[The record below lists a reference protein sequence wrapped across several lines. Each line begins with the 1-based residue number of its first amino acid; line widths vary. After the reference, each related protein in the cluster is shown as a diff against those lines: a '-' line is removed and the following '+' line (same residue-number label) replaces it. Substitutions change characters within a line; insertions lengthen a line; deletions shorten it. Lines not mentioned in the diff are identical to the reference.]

1 MRIDRSL
8 SFFLAVVA
16 LVGFLG
22 SCATGGG
29 SGFAREASKE
39 RAAHSKKSSKDK
51 DQDEEEEES
60 IPQITVVASPSN
72 ARISLN
78 GRFAGTGT
86 VSFDSLGFGQKVEI
100 SVEAPSHRPATRT
113 VELWGQDT
121 TVRID
126 LEPILGTLELL
137 GDNPG
142 AQYFLEGKTLASGA
156 NRVLIGD
163 YTLTARR
170 FGYVDQTHRV
180 TILEDQTTSVPL
192 TFLPA
197 AFDLTGL
204 KSDRPDGFNPESAS
218 IAASTKLTFEA
229 SAPGHALLLLKNRKG
244 LEVARWDF
252 PRLTTWNQE
261 AEWDGRFDGEPLPT
275 GSYTLTLTGGPS
287 EGTDTVSRTIKVR
300 IDQSLIDNHRASLG
314 PAAGLLWT
322 PTAEVLGPGT
332 VQASVLGLGHVEEA
346 GAHFPVSTALR
357 FSPARGWEGF
367 GQLSA
372 RIWGDYHLNSGYATF
387 SVKRR
392 IALDSPDFRAAWV
405 VGGTV
410 GTWLVDGLGIPP
422 TDFLTTF
429 PAVRALLPAAWSWG
443 KWTILVAPEI
453 DGSFWSPTTAYE
465 SSSVDA
471 IGFRLWG
478 YGRVGLSYDPGPFSF
493 ALSGAARTRSFD
505 QGTGWLAPAHL
516 GLEGHY
522 PIPDSPLTLSGYLSV
537 SAYNSVDYAW
547 YGGIGLS
554 VLLPPNFT
562 LDVVSQLQDSL

>member
-1 MRIDRSL
+1 MRITRSL
-8 SFFLAVVA
+8 SFLLSALA
-16 LVGFLG
+16 LVTFLG
-22 SCATGGG
+22 SCATGSG

-39 RAAHSKKSSKDK
+39 RAAHSKNSSK
-51 DQDEEEEES
+51 DEEEEEEEPA
-60 IPQITVVASPSN
+60 PQITVVVSPSD

-78 GRFAGTGT
+78 GRFAGTGS
-86 VSFDSLGFGQKVEI
+86 VSFDSFGFGQKVEI
-100 SVEAPSHRPATRT
+100 TAEAPSHRPAIRT

-142 AQYFLEGKTLASGA
+142 AQFSLGGKALSPGA

-163 YTLTARR
+163 YTVTARR
-170 FGYVDQTHRV
+170 FGFNDQTHSV
-180 TILEDQTTSVPL
+180 TILEDQTTSL
-192 TFLPA
+192 AIEFLPA
-197 AFDLTGL
+197 EFDLTDL
-204 KSDRPDGFNPESAS
+204 KSDRPDGFNPESAA
-218 IAASTKLTFEA
+218 IAASTDLTFEA
-229 SAPGHALLLLKNRKG
+229 TGPGHALLVLKNRKG
-244 LEVARWDF
+244 AEVARWDF
-252 PRLTTWNQE
+252 PQLTTWNQT
-261 AEWDGRFDGEPLPT
+261 AQWNGRLDGEALPN
-275 GSYTLTLTGGPS
+275 GAYTLTLTGGAN
-287 EGTDTVSRTIKVR
+287 EGVDTVNRSIKVR
-300 IDQSLIDNHRASLG
+300 IDRSLIDRHRASLG

-332 VQASVLGLGHVEEA
+332 MQASIFGLGHVEQA
-346 GAHFPVSTALR
+346 GAQFPVSTALR

-367 GQLSA
+367 GQVSA
-372 RIWGDYHLNSGYATF
+372 RLWGDYRLNSGYATF

-392 IALDSPDFRAAWV
+392 IALDSPDFRLAWV
-405 VGGTV
+405 LGGTL
-410 GTWLVDGLGIPP
+410 GTWLSDEPGIPP

-429 PAVRALLPAAWSWG
+429 PAVRAMLPASWSWG
-443 KWTILVAPEI
+443 KWTILVAPEV

-465 SSSVDA
+465 AASVDA

-493 ALSGAARTRSFD
+493 ALSGVARTRSFD

-547 YGGIGLS
+547 YGGVGLS
-554 VLLPPNFT
+554 LLLPPAFT
-562 LDVVSQLQDSL
+562 LDIASDMIDSL